1 MTNPKVSKE
10 KTLSTL
16 DYLIECT
23 GEVEGADA
31 DPELRE
37 GTDAIRAAIEER
49 GRLRKFIIRLLCLF
63 GRHSPAKET
72 LKLAAADGYELYGRQ
87 VSFCGRCRKILF
99 IGYYPPEHPNCRCE
113 IVDPRDEDSGLPAP
127 KEIIH
132 QAMEEWQK
140 KEDEKWR

>member
-1 MTNPKVSKE
+1 MSQPTKE
-10 KTLSTL
+10 AKLKWFDRL
-16 DYLIECT
+16 CDDAFGGLPIQA
-23 GEVEGADA
+23 EGQ
-31 DPELRE
+31 
-37 GTDAIRAAIEER
+37 AIRTAIEER